1 MNAVNL
7 DVKITSCINIV
18 KQYPRFVA
26 SCITFG
32 YYDEK
37 WISIDLWHSF
47 LFAPPRPPPEYPVSQ
62 APQAK
67 NPALHASLGGRDSLI
82 QKSGGA
88 SCAFWSWFFPS
99 AGSVMR
105 RPAPLPWRCSHRS
118 FPSVSRRGCFRR
130 ILSSSPMLRP
140 RQSSGAAALM
150 IPFSSCVP
158 FSLR

>member
-18 KQYPRFVA
+18 KQYPEFIA
-26 SCITFG
+26 SCIAFG

-47 LFAPPRPPPEYPVSQ
+47 LFAPPRPPPSIPSPKPRRQKIPPFTHRLE
-62 APQAK
+62 
-67 NPALHASLGGRDSLI
+67 GGILLF
-82 QKSGGA
+82 KKGGGA
-88 SCAFWSWFFPS
+88 SRAFWSWFFPS

-118 FPSVSRRGCFRR
+118 FPPVSRRGCFRR
-130 ILSSSPMLRP
+130 ILSSSPMLRS

-150 IPFSSCVP
+150 IPFSSCAS
-158 FSLR
+158 FSLQ